1 MTLSAPYP
9 YFGGKSKV
17 SHLVWERFGNVPNYV
32 EPFFGSG
39 AVLLA
44 RPHAP
49 KVETVNDMDAY
60 LTNFWRAL
68 QNDPDGVAEYA
79 DAPVNENDMHANHA
93 WLKGQKDFITRM
105 RSDPDFYDSKI
116 AGRWVQGI
124 SCWIGDG
131 WCSEKASKTQVPHLG
146 NAGCGVHRGSIPHL
160 GDAGKG
166 GRPHL
171 GRDQGTHAKFRSEG
185 LYEYLGQ
192 LAARVRRVRV
202 CCGDW
207 SRVLGDSVTIF
218 HGMTGIFLDPPY
230 FSPDRADCYNHD
242 SRVLPKDVEAW
253 CKENGDNKLMRIA
266 LCGYEGDYDLPPTWD
281 CTAWKADGGYGNRN
295 KKNDNAGKERIW
307 FSPNCLSGKK
317 QQVFDFGNDDESD
330 TPER

>member
-1 MTLSAPYP
+1 MA
-9 YFGGKSKV
+9 
-17 SHLVWERFGNVPNYV
+17 HLVWERFGNVPCFV

-49 KVETVNDMDAY
+49 KVETVNDLDAY

-68 QNDPDGVAEYA
+68 QNAPDEVAEWA
-79 DAPVNENDMHANHA
+79 DNPVNELDLHSRHR
-93 WLKGQKDFITRM
+93 WLCTQENFVQRM
-105 RSDPDFYDSKI
+105 RQDPDYFDAKI
-116 AGRWVQGI
+116 AGWWVWGI

-131 WCSEKASKTQVPHLG
+131 WCKEQSEKCPHLG
-146 NAGCGVHRGSIPHL
+146 NAGQGVNRGSIPHL
-160 GDAGKG
+160 GNAGQG

-171 GRDQGTHAKFRSEG
+171 GRDQGMHAKFRTDG
-185 LYEYLGQ
+185 LYEYLGK

-207 SRVLGDSVTIF
+207 TRVLGDSATIF

-242 SRVLPKDVEAW
+242 SRSLPKDVEKW
-253 CKENGDNKLMRIA
+253 CVENGTRENMRIA
-266 LCGYEGDYDLPPTWD
+266 LCGYEGDYGMPDSWEKV
-281 CTAWKADGGYGNRN
+281 AWKANGGFGNQN
-295 KKNDNAGKERIW
+295 KNNDNAGKERIW
-307 FSPNCLSGKK
+307 FSQNCIKPFRQRTL
-317 QQVFDFGNDDESD
+317 FE
-330 TPER
+330 